1 MERCLALLV
10 YRSNI
15 NFLLY
20 CSADCLWRNILN
32 LRCLWGHTDIQ
43 RRPARGW
50 FKSPRLTH
58 QQMSWQHAHNNFA
71 IIKTITDSRFFIV
84 FKSKRTENSNRHM
97 HSFRR
102 FPFQTFDDGE
112 MEGLPSLLNI
122 NPMSLDIPFSEVMTI
137 FGILLNVHVESPSF
151 KG

>member
-1 MERCLALLV
+1 
-10 YRSNI
+10 
-15 NFLLY
+15 
-20 CSADCLWRNILN
+20 
-32 LRCLWGHTDIQ
+32 
-43 RRPARGW
+43 
-50 FKSPRLTH
+50 
-58 QQMSWQHAHNNFA
+58 
-71 IIKTITDSRFFIV
+71 
-84 FKSKRTENSNRHM
+84 M
-97 HSFRR
+97 HSFRH

>member
-1 MERCLALLV
+1 M
-10 YRSNI
+10 
-15 NFLLY
+15 
-20 CSADCLWRNILN
+20 
-32 LRCLWGHTDIQ
+32 
-43 RRPARGW
+43 
-50 FKSPRLTH
+50 
-58 QQMSWQHAHNNFA
+58 
-71 IIKTITDSRFFIV
+71 TITDSRFFIV